1 MGFSW
6 ADRKK
11 ELNHTSRRIVKAVVG
26 RLNGGESSLT
36 IPDDLVFE
44 ILLRLPGKSL
54 ARCGC
59 LSKLWA
65 SIFDS
70 QDFTDR
76 YLTIS
81 SARPRLLFAFRED
94 GELFFFSAPQNQEDD
109 NSLSPITASYH
120 MSFPVNDVKEI
131 YSPISGLVC
140 VKDKRIVKGMR
151 VWVICN
157 PSTGQSFT
165 LPRMETRKRFGV
177 RSFFGY
183 DPIEKQFKILSM
195 TYARVGNAI
204 SKEHQVLTLE
214 TRKLSWRMIECGV
227 PHFPHS
233 NSVCINGVLYYKAKL
248 NGSCLMLGLR
258 STA

>member
-1 MGFSW
+1 MRKLLQKISE
-6 ADRKK
+6 DRQ
-11 ELNHTSRRIVKAVVG
+11 AVVG

-44 ILLRLPGKSL
+44 ILLRLPGKSI

-81 SARPRLLFAFRED
+81 SARPQLLFAFQED
-94 GELFFFSAPQNQEDD
+94 GEFILLFL
-109 NSLSPITASYH
+109 NSESRRCPITATYH

-140 VKDKRIVKGMR
+140 FKDKRIAKGRR

-165 LPRMETRKRFGV
+165 LPRMEIWG
-177 RSFFGY
+177 
-183 DPIEKQFKILSM
+183 EKLFW
-195 TYARVGNAI
+195 V
-204 SKEHQVLTLE
+204 
-214 TRKLSWRMIECGV
+214 
-227 PHFPHS
+227 
-233 NSVCINGVLYYKAKL
+233 
-248 NGSCLMLGLR
+248 
-258 STA
+258 